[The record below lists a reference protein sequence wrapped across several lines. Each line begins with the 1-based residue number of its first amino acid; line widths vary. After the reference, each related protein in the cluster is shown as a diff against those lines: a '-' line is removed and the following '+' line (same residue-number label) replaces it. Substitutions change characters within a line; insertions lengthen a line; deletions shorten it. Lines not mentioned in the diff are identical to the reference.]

1 MVRHEF
7 TAVTQFRAST
17 FFNFLSSYLAS
28 PPTMAEDGH
37 ISSAIIA
44 VFAWY
49 VPHVGMDMVEHL
61 KSARIES
68 SGEHKH
74 VAAIRTTVIVHSV
87 LAVTIGLAVLA
98 ATAVGVALSTQNLDD
113 RMETILVGMS
123 RIVAALMLC
132 FVSYKFPKWC
142 GLYPSLKGD
151 ARRDGQRGSSRTTAS
166 STRPLSLRI
175 LAFNVRWSIW
185 RHLGKQF
192 FVLMPFYCG
201 VQAMTIPVSMLIGS
215 AGGALILLGVYV
227 GATFF
232 RRRHNILVPVFIA
245 IGLAALSAIA
255 FSSGCYYIGDA
266 WGGTSASIFG
276 SAKVLAYVSFAV
288 WFLAILLVHSVML
301 KCSAGRI
308 AATPA
313 TTKKEE
319 TPSPATSTSSNIVA
333 SAASAAPDKTSV
345 FDETERT
352 ASDNEEECVEAVIE
366 ESAPVSESTFDDGTN
381 SVSNAKEP
389 TWCELVRGKL
399 CCCAKSYDNR
409 PRQSFFGRVTSA
421 FKWVLWI
428 AFSGFCLF
436 VTIVN
441 IGSTFQQQ
449 ETSESLVTVQST
461 LYNNM
466 NQGPVC
472 AFDNRG
478 ANSTMQT
485 FDNAQEANAQGFL
498 VVHCGECAACS
509 SWRNL
514 KALWQSRQDVSDL
527 SRQCSR
533 RTLVPGARDEAIQ
546 CHMNSIGFD
555 EACSACY
562 VEDAVCTR
570 NRCAF
575 ISLQSELIDHM
586 ASLPSDPDGAD
597 AADCND
603 AMCAGSFLPCG
614 GANRR
619 RMNIQLKSDESPPQ
633 SQLCQ
638 VVQVDWKDLFMDD
651 FYVH

>member
-1 MVRHEF
+1 
-7 TAVTQFRAST
+7 
-17 FFNFLSSYLAS
+17 
-28 PPTMAEDGH
+28 MAEDGH
-37 ISSAIIA
+37 ISSAVIA

-49 VPHVGMDMVEHL
+49 VPHVGMDMVEHF
-61 KSARIES
+61 KSARIASS
-68 SGEHKH
+68 SGEPKQ
-74 VAAIRTTVIVHSV
+74 VAAIRTTVVVHSV
-87 LAVTIGLAVLA
+87 LAVAVGLVVLA

-142 GLYPSLKGD
+142 GLYPSLKRD
-151 ARRDGQRGSSRTTAS
+151 ARREVQRGGSRTTNES
-166 STRPLSLRI
+166 SSRPLSLRI

-215 AGGALILLGVYV
+215 AGGALILMCVYV
-227 GATFF
+227 GAIFF
-232 RRRHNILVPVFIA
+232 RRRHTILVPVFMA

-255 FSSGCYYIGDA
+255 FSSGCYYIGDV

-288 WFLAILLVHSVML
+288 WFLSILLVHSLML

-308 AATPA
+308 AAPPKDKDEA
-313 TTKKEE
+313 
-319 TPSPATSTSSNIVA
+319 PSPATSTSSNIVA
-333 SAASAAPDKTSV
+333 SPATAAPDKASIL
-345 FDETERT
+345 DDTERT
-352 ASDNEEECVEAVIE
+352 ASDNEEECEEAVIE
-366 ESAPVSESTFDDGTN
+366 ELAPVSESTCDDGTN
-381 SVSNAKEP
+381 GVAIAKEP

-399 CCCAKSYDNR
+399 CCCAQKYDNR
-409 PRQSFFGRVTSA
+409 PRQSCLGRVMSA

-428 AFSGFCLF
+428 AISGFCLF

-466 NQGPVC
+466 NEGPVC
-472 AFDNRG
+472 AIKNRG
-478 ANSTMQT
+478 VNSTMRT
-485 FDNAQEANAQGFL
+485 FDNLQAANDEGFL

-514 KALWQSRQDVSDL
+514 KALWQSRLEISDL
-527 SRQCSR
+527 SRQCGR
-533 RTLVPGARDEAIQ
+533 RTLAPGGHDEAIQ
-546 CHMNSIGFD
+546 CHVNTIGFD
-555 EACSACY
+555 EACSTCY
-562 VEDAVCTR
+562 VAEEICAR
-570 NRCAF
+570 NHCAF
-575 ISLQSELIDHM
+575 ISLQSDLIDRM

-597 AADCND
+597 ATDCSD
-603 AMCAGSFLPCG
+603 VMCAANFLPCA

-619 RMNIQLKSDESPPQ
+619 RMNVQLKSDDSLPQ
-633 SQLCQ
+633 NEQCQ
-638 VVQVDWKDLFMDD
+638 IVQVNWKDLFMDD